1 MRQCV
6 SKAEA
11 EGVPFGSQEVV
22 SWTGGGFK
30 VACSCFAGLMSLFE
44 WVSDGG
50 YAVVAESKTREFG
63 RVGCWASRSG
73 CLAWL
78 SMGTCM
84 DGGVEAWQNEDSP
97 VLDVTICFGI
107 ECRDGYRRTY
117 IVQNDKL
124 IRGGYKSLSVSY

>member
-1 MRQCV
+1 
-6 SKAEA
+6 
-11 EGVPFGSQEVV
+11 
-22 SWTGGGFK
+22 
-30 VACSCFAGLMSLFE
+30 
-44 WVSDGG
+44 
-50 YAVVAESKTREFG
+50 
-63 RVGCWASRSG
+63 
-73 CLAWL
+73 
-78 SMGTCM
+78 M